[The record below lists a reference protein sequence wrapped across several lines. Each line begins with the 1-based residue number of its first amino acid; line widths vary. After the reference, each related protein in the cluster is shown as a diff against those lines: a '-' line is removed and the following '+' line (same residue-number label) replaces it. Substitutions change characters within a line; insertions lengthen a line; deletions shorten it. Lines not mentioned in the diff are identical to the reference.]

1 MPFKSEKQRRYL
13 WKNEPKIARE
23 WTKAYGS
30 KPKGKKKK
38 QKGEKIMDDFTYVDK
53 IRRIIKMRHDDVVA
67 AMVSGGVDNMEKYQ
81 YMLGQLRTYQ
91 YMSQEISSLL
101 EKKERK
107 DDGTVISIKQPK
119 GGPKV

>member
-1 MPFKSEKQRRYL
+1 MEDLVF
-13 WKNEPKIARE
+13 
-23 WTKAYGS
+23 
-30 KPKGKKKK
+30 
-38 QKGEKIMDDFTYVDK
+38 VDK

-101 EKKERK
+101 EKKEQK
-107 DDGTVISIKQPK
+107 ENDGTVISIKPK
-119 GGPKV
+119 GSPKA